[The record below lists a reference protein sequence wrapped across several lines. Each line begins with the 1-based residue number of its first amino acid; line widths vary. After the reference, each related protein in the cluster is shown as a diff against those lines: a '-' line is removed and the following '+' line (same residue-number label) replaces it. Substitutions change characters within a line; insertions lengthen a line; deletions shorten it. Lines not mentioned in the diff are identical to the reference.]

1 MALTIEQRTQ
11 VYEMLEAEVVKAS
24 RAVIKAEKAYE
35 KAPYE
40 YGGTPEREAAGLLL
54 DIRQDQYKAAR
65 DAAIDYFNRFI
76 NI

>member
-1 MALTIEQRTQ
+1 MALTIEQHAEI
-11 VYEMLEAEVVKAS
+11 YKILEAEVVKAS

-40 YGGTPEREAAGLLL
+40 YGGTPEREAAAVLL
-54 DIRQDQYKAAR
+54 DVRYDQYRVAQQAA
-65 DAAIDYFNRFI
+65 ADYFTRYI